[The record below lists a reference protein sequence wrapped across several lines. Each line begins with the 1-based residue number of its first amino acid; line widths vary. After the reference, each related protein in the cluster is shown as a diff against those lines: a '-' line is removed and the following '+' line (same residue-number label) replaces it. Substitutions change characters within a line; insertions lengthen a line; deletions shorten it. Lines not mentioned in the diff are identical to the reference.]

1 VNELAKIVT
10 VGNQEYEEIIE
21 KYEEEILVPEE
32 V

>member
-10 VGNQEYEEIIE
+10 VGNQEYEEIIK